1 MDSYYKLRHGLW
13 QIAIVITVQSTIEL
27 LQCTTGIKF
36 LKYQLIIMMIIIVIR
51 VGLHTHVRGSCYCTV
66 RKLAFYFKLL
76 RQLLL
81 QSAIG
86 IKTKWGNIAT
96 NVRQVLE
103 NLTVMHSSV
112 LVWILLTI
120 CAERL
125 FPIWP
130 NFPIWLQLLRRKH
143 YLVRFC
149 C

>member
-86 IKTKWGNIAT
+86 IKTK
-96 NVRQVLE
+96 
-103 NLTVMHSSV
+103 
-112 LVWILLTI
+112 
-120 CAERL
+120 
-125 FPIWP
+125 
-130 NFPIWLQLLRRKH
+130 
-143 YLVRFC
+143 
-149 C
+149 

>member
-1 MDSYYKLRHGLW
+1 
-13 QIAIVITVQSTIEL
+13 
-27 LQCTTGIKF
+27 
-36 LKYQLIIMMIIIVIR
+36 MMIIIVIR
-51 VGLHTHVRGSCYCTV
+51 AGLHTHQLYKEFYYQVFYHVRGSFYCTV

-112 LVWILLTI
+112 LVWILLDNLCWTFVSHL
-120 CAERL
+120 A
-125 FPIWP
+125 
-130 NFPIWLQLLRRKH
+130 
-143 YLVRFC
+143 
-149 C
+149 